1 MMAKK
6 PLWGRYHRPDDDHRK
21 SGATAGGDPSL
32 GKLLLADI
40 RSRYRRNPRRA
51 AGVAFGGALLIALGL
66 VAFAG
71 AVQGVLIDR
80 RRDHA
85 DHGAQRRAQHRPGRP
100 EERPDDRARG
110 GCGRA
115 RRRPC

>member
-21 SGATAGGDPSL
+21 GDPSL

-51 AGVAFGGALLIALGL
+51 AGSLSVA
-66 VAFAG
+66 
-71 AVQGVLIDR
+71 R
-80 RRDHA
+80 
-85 DHGAQRRAQHRPGRP
+85 
-100 EERPDDRARG
+100 
-110 GCGRA
+110 C
-115 RRRPC
+115 